1 MEKLDPKFQKEI
13 DVIAKNIQDSEELSA
28 YLDTEEYEQY
38 KGLIEA
44 FEPTIQELYLRVSG
58 SNPLQVMA
66 LETALL
72 VDELEGLY
80 MPKITGYSVLRGE
93 ANEKLKYRKPQDH
106 FKRVLL
112 AIVNS
117 SNFEMVK
124 LRVGQ
129 SIQMGFAFSSD
140 IWITNLIES
149 VNNQRVKYFLQSQ
162 KLPKY
167 RNIEARRAGI
177 IKYKKQFESLNY
189 YTVVFPTTALDLQGD
204 YWNLRTFLLERGKN
218 DYDNASLSGHLNAFI
233 DNEALKGESDYL
245 KIILIIGLFFD
256 LDEAGKKAFA
266 KAFSDMVK
274 KNPNFSD
281 EYFEVLDEMFESDEI
296 HITPDADK
304 RLAQLINGKA
314 DDEVNSYYEL
324 MNTVHGKGF
333 VHEDSVE
340 AVQTYYGQHE
350 GLSLNNKCLRAGLLN
365 YFTQVMDNL
374 PTESYQDYFEINKT
388 FIQYINIFG
397 NQKFNQAVKDL
408 SLRYVKRLLKGFVD
422 KRGRDYQD
430 IKKFVKATFLDLGFM
445 KDKELVELFKTKR
458 KKKPVEKS

>member
-1 MEKLDPKFQKEI
+1 MEKLDSKFQKEI
-13 DVIAKNIQDSEELSA
+13 DVIAKNIQDSEALSA

-38 KGLIEA
+38 KGLIEE
-44 FEPTIQELYLRVSG
+44 FEPAIQELYLRVSG
-58 SNPLQVMA
+58 SNPLQVMSLELA
-66 LETALL
+66 LI

-93 ANEKLKYRKPQDH
+93 ANETLKYRKPQDH
-106 FKRVLL
+106 FKKVLL
-112 AIVNS
+112 AVVNS

-167 RNIEARRAGI
+167 RNIEERRSGI

-189 YTVVFPTTALDLQGD
+189 YTVEFPKTALELQSD
-204 YWNLRTFLLERGKN
+204 YFNLRTFLLERGKN
-218 DYDNASLSGHLNAFI
+218 DYENASLNDHLNAFI
-233 DNEALKGESDYL
+233 NNEALKGEPEYL
-245 KIILIIGLFFD
+245 KIILIIGLFFE
-256 LDEAGKKAFA
+256 LDAAGKKGFA

-274 KNPNFSD
+274 KNPNFSN
-281 EYFEVLDEMFESDEI
+281 EYFEVLDEMFQSDEI
-296 HITPDADK
+296 NITPDADK

-314 DDEVNSYYEL
+314 DDEVNSYYTL

-333 VHEDSVE
+333 VHEDSIE

-365 YFTQVMDNL
+365 YFTQVMSNL
-374 PTESYQDYFEINKT
+374 PTESYLDYFELNKT

-397 NQKFNQAVKDL
+397 NQKFNQAVKEI
-408 SLRYVKRLLKGFVD
+408 SLLYVKKLLKTFVD

-445 KDKELVELFKTKR
+445 KDKQLVELFKTKR
-458 KKKPVEKS
+458 KKKPVE

>member
-1 MEKLDPKFQKEI
+1 MEKLDSKFQKEI
-13 DVIAKNIQDSEELSA
+13 DVIAKSIQDSEALSA

-38 KGLIEA
+38 KVLIEE
-44 FEPTIQELYLRVSG
+44 FEPAIQELYLRVAG
-58 SNPLQVMA
+58 SHPLQVLA

-72 VDELEGLY
+72 ADEMEGLY

-93 ANEKLKYRKPQDH
+93 GNEKLKYRKPQDH
-106 FKRVLL
+106 FKKVLL
-112 AIVNS
+112 AVVNS

-149 VNNQRVKYFLQSQ
+149 VSNQRVKYFLQSQ

-167 RNIEARRAGI
+167 RNIEERRIGI
-177 IKYKKQFESLNY
+177 KKYKKQFESLNY
-189 YTVVFPTTALDLQGD
+189 YTVEFPTTALELQGD
-204 YWNLRTFLLERGKN
+204 YYSLRTFLLERGKN
-218 DYDNASLSGHLNAFI
+218 DYDNSSLSSHLNSFI
-233 DNEALKGESDYL
+233 DNKELKGEPEYL
-245 KIILIIGLFFD
+245 KILLIIGLFFD
-256 LDEAGKKAFA
+256 LNAEGKKGFGNAFT
-266 KAFSDMVK
+266 DMVK
-274 KNPNFSD
+274 QNPEFSVK
-281 EYFEVLDEMFESDEI
+281 YFEVLDEMFKSDEI
-296 HITPDADK
+296 KINPDADK
-304 RLAQLINGKA
+304 RLAQLIDGKA
-314 DDEVNSYYEL
+314 DKEVNLYYSL

-333 VHEDSVE
+333 IHEDTIE
-340 AVQTYYGQHE
+340 EVQEYYSQHE
-350 GLSLNNKCLRAGLLN
+350 GLSLNNKCLRAGILN

-374 PTESYQDYFEINKT
+374 PAESYQDYMELNKT

-397 NQKFNQAVKDL
+397 NQKFNQAVKDI
-408 SLRYVKRLLKGFVD
+408 SLRYVKRLLKLFVD

-458 KKKPVEKS
+458 KKKPVEK

>member
-1 MEKLDPKFQKEI
+1 MEKLDAKFQKEI
-13 DVIAKNIQDSEELSA
+13 DVIAKNIQDSEALSQ

-38 KGLIEA
+38 KVLIEE
-44 FEPTIQELYLRVSG
+44 FEPAIQELYLRVSG
-58 SNPLQVMA
+58 GFPLQVLA
-66 LETALL
+66 LEIALL

-93 ANEKLKYRKPQDH
+93 ANENLKYRKPQDH
-106 FKRVLL
+106 FKEVLL
-112 AIVNS
+112 AVVNS

-149 VNNQRVKYFLQSQ
+149 VRNQRVKYFLQSQ

-167 RNIEARRAGI
+167 RNIVERKIGI
-177 IKYKKQFESLNY
+177 KKYKKQFESLNY
-189 YTVVFPTTALDLQGD
+189 YTVEFPETALKLQSD
-204 YWNLRTFLLERGKN
+204 YYRLRTFLLERGKN
-218 DYDNASLSGHLNAFI
+218 DYENSSLSNHLNAFI
-233 DNEALKGESDYL
+233 NNEELKGEPEYL

-256 LDEAGKKAFA
+256 LDATGKKGYAKAFA
-266 KAFSDMVK
+266 DMVK
-274 KNPNFSD
+274 KNPNFS
-281 EYFEVLDEMFESDEI
+281 EVYFQVLDEMFVSDEI

-304 RLAQLINGKA
+304 RLAQLIDGKA
-314 DDEVNSYYEL
+314 DDEVNLYYTL

-333 VHEDSVE
+333 VHEDAID

-365 YFTQVMDNL
+365 YFTQLMDNL
-374 PTESYQDYFEINKT
+374 PAESYQDYFEINKT
-388 FIQYINIFG
+388 FVQYINIFG

-408 SLRYVKRLLKGFVD
+408 SLRYVKRLLKRFVD

-458 KKKPVEKS
+458 KKKPVQA

>member
-1 MEKLDPKFQKEI
+1 MENLDSKFQKEI
-13 DVIAKNIQDSEELSA
+13 DVIAKNIQDSEALSE

-44 FEPTIQELYLRVSG
+44 FEPAIQELYLRVAG

-72 VDELEGLY
+72 VSELEGLY

-93 ANEKLKYRKPQDH
+93 ANENLKYRKPQDH
-106 FKRVLL
+106 FKSVLI
-112 AIVNS
+112 AVVNS

-149 VNNQRVKYFLQSQ
+149 VSNQRVKYFLQSQ

-167 RNIEARRAGI
+167 RNILERKIGI
-177 IKYKKQFESLNY
+177 KKYKKQFESLNY
-189 YTVVFPTTALDLQGD
+189 YTVVFPNTALALQGD
-204 YWNLRTFLLERGKN
+204 YYSLRTFLLERGKN
-218 DYDNASLSGHLNAFI
+218 DYENTSLNDHLNEFI
-233 DNEALKGESDYL
+233 NNEALKGESEYL
-245 KIILIIGLFFD
+245 KIILIIGLFFE
-256 LDEAGKKAFA
+256 LDATGKKGFA
-266 KAFSDMVK
+266 EAFSDMVK
-274 KNPNFSD
+274 KNPNFSG
-281 EYFEVLDEMFESDEI
+281 EYFEVLDEMFQSDEI

-314 DDEVNSYYEL
+314 DDEVNLYYTL
-324 MNTVHGKGF
+324 MNAVHGKGF
-333 VHEDSVE
+333 VHEDSIE

-365 YFTQVMDNL
+365 YFTQVMENL
-374 PTESYQDYFEINKT
+374 PPASYLDYFEMNKT

-408 SLRYVKRLLKGFVD
+408 SLLFVKKLLKSFVD

-458 KKKPVEKS
+458 KKKPVE

>member
-1 MEKLDPKFQKEI
+1 MEKLDSKFQKEI
-13 DVIAKNIQDSEELSA
+13 DVIAKNIQDSEALSA

-44 FEPTIQELYLRVSG
+44 FEPAIQELYLRVSG
-58 SNPLQVMA
+58 SNPLQVMSLELA
-66 LETALL
+66 LI
-72 VDELEGLY
+72 VDGLEGLY

-93 ANEKLKYRKPQDH
+93 ANETLKYRKPQDH
-106 FKRVLL
+106 FKKVLL
-112 AIVNS
+112 AVVNS

-149 VNNQRVKYFLQSQ
+149 VSNQRVKYFLQSQ
-162 KLPKY
+162 KIPKY
-167 RNIEARRAGI
+167 RNIEERRSGI

-189 YTVVFPTTALDLQGD
+189 YTVEFPTTALELQSD
-204 YWNLRTFLLERGKN
+204 YFNLRTFLLERGKN
-218 DYDNASLSGHLNAFI
+218 DYDNTSLNDHLNAFI
-233 DNEALKGESDYL
+233 NNEELKGEPEYL
-245 KIILIIGLFFD
+245 KIILIIGLFFE
-256 LDEAGKKAFA
+256 LDAAGKKGFA

-281 EYFEVLDEMFESDEI
+281 EYFEVLDEMFQSDEI
-296 HITPDADK
+296 NITPDADK

-314 DDEVNSYYEL
+314 DDEVNSYYIL

-333 VHEDSVE
+333 VHEDSIE
-340 AVQTYYGQHE
+340 AVQIYYGQHE

-365 YFTQVMDNL
+365 YFTQVMTNL
-374 PTESYQDYFEINKT
+374 PTESYLDYFEMNKT

-397 NQKFNQAVKDL
+397 NQKFNQAVKEI
-408 SLRYVKRLLKGFVD
+408 SLVFVKKLLKTFVD

-445 KDKELVELFKTKR
+445 KDKQLVELFKTKR
-458 KKKPVEKS
+458 KKKPVE